1 MHSVNLTGECECVLV
16 FISQLLE
23 SIFMKLR
30 EQESVYMC
38 VDLATVNGG
47 WKCKLF
53 LLQKL
58 NKILWVYFCKINK
71 IWYHNFTS
79 YLNFSLFIVWISKL
93 KSWLVLFSI
102 RKKTKRLPETP
113 TNICT
118 SQVATCKQVFPF
130 RRNAI
135 FGFLCC
141 NKKTRRGKRNRRKI

>member
-1 MHSVNLTGECECVLV
+1 MCLTGCQFLSPNCLRAYLWSCESKRLC
-16 FISQLLE
+16 
-23 SIFMKLR
+23 
-30 EQESVYMC
+30 MC

-71 IWYHNFTS
+71 IWYHNFTN
-79 YLNFSLFIVWISKL
+79 YLNLSLFIVWISKL

-102 RKKTKRLPETP
+102 RKKTKWLPETP

-141 NKKTRRGKRNRRKI
+141 NIKNETGKKK

>member
-1 MHSVNLTGECECVLV
+1 MFNWLSV

-30 EQESVYMC
+30 ERESVYVC
-38 VDLATVNGG
+38 GFG
-47 WKCKLF
+47 YCKWWLKMQAF
-53 LLQKL
+53 PFTKIKQ
-58 NKILWVYFCKINK
+58 ILWVYFCKINK
-71 IWYHNFTS
+71 IWYHNFTN

-93 KSWLVLFSI
+93 KSWLVLFPI

-141 NKKTRRGKRNRRKI
+141 NKKNETGKKK